1 MNDCIISASILNANY
16 FDIKSDIQK
25 LKEANIKWLHLDVM
39 DGMFVQNISFGI
51 PFIKNLK
58 QNISSM
64 VFDTHL
70 MIEKPERYIENFI
83 DAGSDIITFHYE
95 ATDDIKKCIDMI
107 KSKNIL
113 AGISIRPVTPVEEI
127 YEYIKDVD
135 LVLIMSVNPGFGGQK
150 FIEAT
155 YERVKKV
162 KEYSL
167 KIGKKIYIQ
176 VDGGVNKDNINLL
189 IESGVNTVV
198 IGSAI
203 FKGNI
208 VDNVN
213 NIINSKR

>member
-25 LKEANIKWLHLDVM
+25 LKEANVKWLHLDVM

-58 QNISSM
+58 QNISGM

-95 ATDDIKKCIDMI
+95 ATEDIEKCIDMI

-113 AGISIRPVTPVEEI
+113 VGISIRPITPIEEI

-150 FIEAT
+150 FIETT
-155 YERVKKV
+155 YEKVKKI

-167 KIGKKIYIQ
+167 SIGKKIYIQ

>member
-16 FDIKSDIQK
+16 FDIKRDIQK
-25 LKEANIKWLHLDVM
+25 LKEANVKWLHLDVM

-58 QNISSM
+58 QNISGM

-95 ATDDIKKCIDMI
+95 ATEDIKKCIDMI

-113 AGISIRPVTPVEEI
+113 VGISIRPITPVEEI

-150 FIEAT
+150 FIETT
-155 YERVKKV
+155 YEKVKKI

-167 KIGKKIYIQ
+167 SIGKKIYIQ